1 MTGEEMNK
9 IAILDFGSQYSQL
22 ITRRIREQSVFAELL
37 PWDTSV
43 ESLKDYSAII
53 LSGGP
58 NSVYDSSAPTVV
70 KELFE
75 LGIPVLGICY
85 GMQLMGHVLGG
96 KVEKGSK
103 HEYGKTTV
111 DFTTCPLFE
120 EMSPSSQVWMSH
132 GDQVVSLPKGFTGIS
147 SSKNTKF
154 TAISDEERG
163 LYGIQFHPEVIHT
176 PEGKTLLKNFLFK
189 VAHCKASW
197 TVDDIIEQSIN
208 SIKDKV
214 GNGYVLSALSGG
226 VDSAVASALVHRAI
240 GDRLIAV
247 FVDQGTLRLGEFD
260 QVQES
265 LKDLGIK
272 IIAVNARKR
281 FLDKLAGITD
291 PEQKRKIIGHEFI
304 AVFEETAKVLEQ
316 PIEFFAQGTL
326 YPDVIES
333 AASHTGKNVAHN
345 IKTHHNVGGLPERL
359 DWELVEP
366 LRLLF
371 KDEVRKIGEA
381 LGLPKKLVWRQPFP
395 GPGLAIR
402 MIGEVTEE
410 KLEVLRKADAIIT
423 QEIYDSGEAKHV
435 WQYFGVLTGIRT
447 VGVVG
452 DARAY
457 GHTIAIRAIESSD
470 GMTADWSKLPF
481 ELLEKISGRITNE
494 IPDVNRVVYDITS
507 KPPATIEWE

>member
-1 MTGEEMNK
+1 MDK
-9 IAILDFGSQYSQL
+9 IAVLDFGSQYSQL
-22 ITRRIREQSVFAELL
+22 ITRRIRELSVFAELL
-37 PWDTSV
+37 PWDTEVSQ
-43 ESLKDYSAII
+43 LQDYSAII

-58 NSVYDSSAPTVV
+58 NSVYDASAPTVV

-75 LGIPVLGICY
+75 LNKPVLGICY

-103 HEYGKTTV
+103 HEYGKTLV
-111 DFTTCPLFE
+111 DFTACPLFKD
-120 EMSPSSQVWMSH
+120 MSNSSQVWMSH
-132 GDQVVSLPKGFTGIS
+132 GDQVVTLPQGFVGIAS
-147 SSKNTKF
+147 SENTSF
-154 TAISDEERG
+154 TAIANETEK
-163 LYGIQFHPEVIHT
+163 LYGIQFHPEVVHT
-176 PEGKTLLKNFLFK
+176 VEGKTLLKNFLFEI
-189 VAHCKASW
+189 VGCEASW
-197 TVDDIIEQSIN
+197 TVDDIIEQSIAA
-208 SIKDKV
+208 IKAKV

-240 GDRLIAV
+240 GDRLVAV

-265 LKDLGIK
+265 LKELGIN
-272 IIAVNARKR
+272 IIAVDARKR
-281 FLDKLAGITD
+281 FLEKLSGVID
-291 PEQKRKIIGHEFI
+291 PEQKRKTIGHEFI
-304 AVFEETAKVLEQ
+304 ATFEETAKSLPY
-316 PIEFFAQGTL
+316 PIQYFAQGTL

-333 AASHTGKNVAHN
+333 AASHTGKNIAHN

-423 QEIYDSGEAKHV
+423 EEIFNSGEAEHV
-435 WQYFGVLTGIRT
+435 WQYFGVLTGVRT

-481 ELLEKISGRITNE
+481 ELLEKISSRITNE
-494 IPDVNRVVYDITS
+494 VPAVNRVVYDITS